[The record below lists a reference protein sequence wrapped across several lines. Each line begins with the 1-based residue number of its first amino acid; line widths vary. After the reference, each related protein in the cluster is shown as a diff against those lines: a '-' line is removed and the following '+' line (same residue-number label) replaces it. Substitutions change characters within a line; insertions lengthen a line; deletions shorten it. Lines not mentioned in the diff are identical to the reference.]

1 MLVVHVG
8 KTGFAHHSS
17 RHDTTRY
24 RDTSRRGR
32 QCLLI
37 NMIKVLTN
45 FPRIGVTSE
54 IIRIRIAI
62 TPQYFEFFLALK
74 YLIVFLGRHRVNF
87 PASSNLKAPAL
98 GLPR

>member
-1 MLVVHVG
+1 MLVVHVS

-24 RDTSRRGR
+24 RDTSRCGR

-37 NMIKVLTN
+37 NMVIVPTN
-45 FPRIGVTSE
+45 FPCIGITPE

-74 YLIVFLGRHRVNF
+74 DLIVFFGRHRINF
-87 PASSNLKAPAL
+87 PTSSNLKAPVL